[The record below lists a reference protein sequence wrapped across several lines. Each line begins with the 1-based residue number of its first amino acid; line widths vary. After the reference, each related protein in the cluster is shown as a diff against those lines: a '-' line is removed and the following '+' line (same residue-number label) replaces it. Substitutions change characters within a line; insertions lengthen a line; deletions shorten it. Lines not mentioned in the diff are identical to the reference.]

1 MIAKTVT
8 EAVTS
13 RRSVRAF
20 EDKAVP
26 LDVLQR
32 VMDTSRWSPSGC
44 NFQPW
49 EASILT
55 GEPLKALQAK
65 MAASAPQQPEEYPIT
80 PADITPNYLA
90 RLHELGAAMYG
101 AQGIARDDAEARKQF
116 VVQNTQSFG
125 APALML
131 VYFPRFMGPPQWSDV
146 GMWMQT
152 VMLLL
157 REEGL
162 DSCPQEFL
170 ALHGRLIKEH
180 LGVSDESHIF
190 FCGLAI
196 GYGRHE
202 EAVNTFQRQRVPL
215 DEQVKFVGF

>member
-1 MIAKTVT
+1 
-8 EAVTS
+8 
-13 RRSVRAF
+13 
-20 EDKAVP
+20 
-26 LDVLQR
+26 
-32 VMDTSRWSPSGC
+32 
-44 NFQPW
+44 
-49 EASILT
+49 
-55 GEPLKALQAK
+55 
-65 MAASAPQQPEEYPIT
+65 MATSAPQQPEEYPIT

-196 GYGRHE
+196 GYGRNE